1 MDSDTSVCYSF
12 TQLPRIDRTFSPPTA
27 MFEYEIVL
35 FSPGFS
41 LAAAA
46 GAMLR
51 SVDGDG
57 SRGVYSNYMKLKAV
71 QNYVE

>member
-1 MDSDTSVCYSF
+1 
-12 TQLPRIDRTFSPPTA
+12 

-57 SRGVYSNYMKLKAV
+57 LRGVYSNYMKLKAV